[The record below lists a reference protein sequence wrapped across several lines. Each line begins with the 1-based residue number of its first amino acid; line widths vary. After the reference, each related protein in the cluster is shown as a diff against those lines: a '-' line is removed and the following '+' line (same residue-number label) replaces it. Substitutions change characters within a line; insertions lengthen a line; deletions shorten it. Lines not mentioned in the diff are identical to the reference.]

1 MGIERP
7 WFGAATELRVIVC
20 GGRFFRDVPLIWRT
34 LDRINAECRISPLI
48 DGASDDVTGPYVGAD
63 YWAHQWALAHDVS
76 TIRQRAEWKKLGRAA
91 GPIRNQI
98 MLDRHGPDL
107 VIAFPGHNGTA
118 NMVGIARKA
127 GVRVFEIDGP

>member
-76 TIRQRAEWKKLGRAA
+76 TIRQRGGADPQSDHARQARARSRDRVSRPQRDGQHGGHSKKGRRARVRDRRPMTRAESLS
-91 GPIRNQI
+91 N
-98 MLDRHGPDL
+98 
-107 VIAFPGHNGTA
+107 
-118 NMVGIARKA
+118 
-127 GVRVFEIDGP
+127 